1 MAQIQKAKD
10 PTLRL
15 PVWAACTHAATAE
28 YYTVVLSNRHCGAP
42 PSIMARTIWC
52 LSCSGLASNGSMVEL
67 VSVAN
72 PGSLPSLKV
81 HIDYAVTILRYVQ
94 QFGGSTCPR
103 CQEEV
108 LPRYCLVQ
116 HLSLRH
122 SCRPTLQDGLGS
134 AGKHCAP
141 AVTHTRGRPC
151 NTFVKHAVHKSQQDQ
166 NHERTAGRQGAP
178 EKSCLPP
185 DATMVPP

>member
-28 YYTVVLSNRHCGAP
+28 YYTVVLSSRHCGAP
-42 PSIMARTIWC
+42 PSIMSRTIWC

-81 HIDYAVTILRYVQ
+81 LIMLLPYLPDMCNSLADQYARAA
-94 QFGGSTCPR
+94 R
-103 CQEEV
+103 
-108 LPRYCLVQ
+108 RKYCLGIA
-116 HLSLRH
+116 SYSIWCLRH

-134 AGKHCAP
+134 AGKFCAP
-141 AVTHTRGRPC
+141 ALTHTRGRPC
-151 NTFVKHAVHKSQQDQ
+151 NTFVKHAVHKSQQDE
-166 NHERTAGRQGAP
+166 NHERTDGRQGAP